1 MNLAIRPLII
11 RDYLSQ
17 GRSRR
22 TREVSAGAQDPD
34 PAAFDY
40 LLRQPRRARRERR
53 MNITTTIAILVV
65 IALALYFLA

>member
-1 MNLAIRPLII
+1 MNLATRSHVM

-22 TREVSAGAQDPD
+22 THEVPARAQDPD

-40 LLRQPRRARRERR
+40 LLREPRRARRQRR
-53 MNITTTIAILVV
+53 MNIATAIALLVV
-65 IALALYFLA
+65 IALALYFRA